1 MAIEKYQAKRHA
13 LRVNQRWRE
22 LAPEHF
28 CNTAEAPVLLLA
40 SPRTVKWPFC
50 DQTQPFRQNRN
61 FYYLSGCDL
70 PDSYVTYD
78 TSRQTL
84 VLYLPPVDADEV
96 MWSGRPISV
105 DEAKSQ
111 FDVDDV
117 RYSNKLANDLALLYG
132 KRTVFTV
139 EQLIGSDHA
148 QVLGELP
155 NIVKAVA
162 EADSHVL
169 EALEESRMIKDEYEL
184 GLMRQAAA
192 ISDNAHLKVMSTMNI
207 HTNETHIHAEFVY
220 HSLRAGSKNQSYD
233 PICCSGHSCST
244 LHYVKNDEDLAG
256 RQLILIDAGAEWKN
270 YASDVTRTYPING
283 EWTME
288 AREIYDLVLDM
299 QTSCEKL
306 VAPGAS
312 WEELHL
318 LAHKI
323 LVKGFLKLG
332 IFKGGSEEE
341 ILESRVSSAFFPHGL
356 GHMLGMDTHD
366 TGGRANYSDPDPMFR
381 YLRIRR
387 NLEPGMVVTV
397 EPGIYFSPF
406 LINPCLRGDDGLGNG
421 GKFIDTEVLDK
432 YWDVGG
438 IRIEDD
444 VLVTL
449 IGHENFTKV
458 PKDPDVLSAIIKK
471 TLSAS

>member
-1 MAIEKYQAKRHA
+1 MEIEKYPAKAHA
-13 LRVNQRWRE
+13 LRVKQQLYA
-22 LAPEHF
+22 LAPSYF
-28 CNTAEAPVLLLA
+28 SNPREAPVLLLA
-40 SPRTVKWPFC
+40 SPRTVYWPFC

-70 PDSYVTYD
+70 PDSYLTYD
-78 TSRQTL
+78 TSSQTI
-84 VLYLPPVDADEV
+84 VLYLPPVDADDV
-96 MWSGRPISV
+96 MWSGQPLSLT
-105 DEAKSQ
+105 EAKAQ

-117 RYSNKLANDLALLYG
+117 RYSDKIGDDMASIFG
-132 KRTVFTV
+132 GRTILTV
-139 EQLIGSDHA
+139 EPLTGPEHA
-148 QVLGELP
+148 KVLGQLP
-155 NIVKAVA
+155 NIKIAA
-162 EADSHVL
+162 ADQHLL
-169 EALEESRMIKDEYEL
+169 ESLEEARMIKDEYEL
-184 GLMRQAAA
+184 DLMRNASS
-192 ISDNAHLKVMSTMNI
+192 ISNNAHLKVMSSMNL

-256 RQLILIDAGAEWKN
+256 RQLILIDAGSEWQN
-270 YASDVTRTYPING
+270 YASDVTRTFPING
-283 EWTME
+283 EWTTQ
-288 AREIYDLVLDM
+288 ARAIYELVLDM
-299 QTSCEKL
+299 QTTCEKL

-332 IFKGGSEEE
+332 IFKGGSEED
-341 ILESRVSSAFFPHGL
+341 ILQSRVSCAFFPHGL

-366 TGGRANYSDPDPMFR
+366 TGGKANYQDPDPMYR

-387 NLEPGMVVTV
+387 NLESGMVVTV

-406 LINPCLRGDDGLGNG
+406 LINPYIQGDECFGLG
-421 GKFIDTEVLDK
+421 GKFIDRDVLEE

-438 IRIEDD
+438 VRIEDD
-444 VLVTL
+444 VLVTET
-449 IGHENFTKV
+449 GHENFTQV
-458 PKDPDVLSAIIKK
+458 PKDPDALSAIIKK
-471 TLSAS
+471 ALGTS

>member
-1 MAIEKYQAKRHA
+1 MTIEKYPAKAHA
-13 LRVNQRWRE
+13 LRVEQNLYE
-22 LAPEHF
+22 LAPMYF
-28 CNTAEAPVLLLA
+28 SNAAEGPVLLLA
-40 SPRTVKWPFC
+40 SPRIVYWPFC

-70 PDSYVTYD
+70 PDSYITYD
-78 TSRQTL
+78 TSSRTL

-96 MWSGRPISV
+96 MWSGQPISI
-105 DEAKSQ
+105 DKAKAQ

-117 RYSNKLANDLALLYG
+117 RYSDKLGNDIASG
-132 KRTVFTV
+132 FSRRTIFTV
-139 EQLIGSDHA
+139 ESLTGSGHA
-148 QVLGELP
+148 RDLGELP
-155 NIVKAVA
+155 KYVKALA
-162 EADSHVL
+162 EADSHLL
-169 EALEESRMIKDEYEL
+169 EALEEARMIKDEYEI

-192 ISDNAHLKVMSTMNI
+192 ISNHAHLKVMSTMNL
-207 HTNETHIHAEFVY
+207 HTNETHIHAEFLY

-244 LHYVKNDEDLAG
+244 LHYVKNDEDFAG
-256 RQLILIDAGAEWKN
+256 RQLILIDAGAEWKQ
-270 YASDVTRTYPING
+270 YASDVTRTFPIDG

-288 AREIYDLVLDM
+288 ARAIYDLVLDM

-312 WEELHL
+312 WEELQL

-341 ILESRVSSAFFPHGL
+341 ILDSRVSSAFFPHGL

-366 TGGRANYSDPDPMFR
+366 TGGKANYSDPDPMFR

-406 LINPCLRGDDGLGNG
+406 LINPYIRGDENLGFG
-421 GKFIDTEVLDK
+421 GRFIDTDVLEK

-438 IRIEDD
+438 VRIEDD
-444 VLVTL
+444 VLVTET
-449 IGHENFTKV
+449 GRENFTKV
-458 PKDPDVLSAIIKK
+458 PKDPDVISAIIKK
-471 TLSAS
+471 ALGTS